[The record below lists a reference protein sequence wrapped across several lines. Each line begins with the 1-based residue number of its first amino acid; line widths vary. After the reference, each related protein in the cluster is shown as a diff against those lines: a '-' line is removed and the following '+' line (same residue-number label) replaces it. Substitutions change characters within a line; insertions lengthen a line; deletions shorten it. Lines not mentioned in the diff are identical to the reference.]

1 MAVTTTTPSVAPVSE
16 TTSSAAG
23 LRVPMRIKLLAAF
36 AGAFTLVFLFI
47 ALWVYNYAQ
56 NAALNRVS
64 SQLKTTAEGG
74 AAIMD
79 VAAFNE
85 LIETVPAVADPANPY
100 GLGYPDSPLYLQ
112 NAQDLQDIRE
122 VVPEAFVYSYFRE
135 PADGQLYFAGSAG
148 YFLDPP
154 FGVTFRVPVAEVVS
168 PATYERMEAGL
179 VQTVPEPPYTDE
191 FGSWI
196 STYSPVRDADG
207 GTVGAIGVDF
217 SLAYVDKVRED
228 VRSRVFPA
236 LAVSYLVL
244 LLLVALLSSA
254 LVRPLRRL
262 TVAASRIA
270 DGEYDLDVRDVTST
284 RFPDEMYDLGQSFA
298 VMAEK
303 VAARERTLT
312 KEVQRLKV
320 EIDATKRAKAVE
332 EITGT
337 DFFSDLTAKASQ
349 MRARMRDTPGAAS
362 T

>member
-1 MAVTTTTPSVAPVSE
+1 MAVTTTPSVTQLSGATTPSAS
-16 TTSSAAG
+16 
-23 LRVPMRIKLLAAF
+23 LRMPMRIKLLGGF
-36 AGAFTLVFLFI
+36 AGAFTLVFVFI
-47 ALWVYNYAQ
+47 ALWVYNYAEK
-56 NAALNRVS
+56 AALDRVS

-79 VAAFNE
+79 VPNFNE
-85 LIETVPAVADPANPY
+85 LIETVPAVPDPSNPY

-122 VVPEAFVYSYFRE
+122 VVPEAFVYSYFKD
-135 PADGQLYFAGSAG
+135 PADRQLYFAGSAG

-154 FGVTFRVPVAEVVS
+154 FGVTFRVPVVDVVS
-168 PATYERMEAGL
+168 PATYSRMEAGL
-179 VQTVPEPPYTDE
+179 VQTVPEPPYTDQ
-191 FGSWI
+191 FGEWI
-196 STYSPVRDADG
+196 STYSPVRDAEG
-207 GTVGAIGVDF
+207 RTVGAIGVDF

-236 LAVSYLVL
+236 LAASYLVL
-244 LLLVALLSSA
+244 LSLVALLSSA

-262 TVAASRIA
+262 TEAASRIA
-270 DGEYDLDVRDVTST
+270 EGEYDLDVRDVTST

-332 EITGT
+332 EITST
-337 DFFSDLTAKASQ
+337 DFFSDLTSKASQ
-349 MRARMRDTPGAAS
+349 MRARMREGPGAS
-362 T
+362 TP